1 MTQKLF
7 RTILR
12 VLVVMTIAPVAFADP
27 GQQSGLVTL
36 DQIGTG
42 NLLLKTDIPGKYVRA
57 PLVSS
62 HFDVLVTGPIVRAT
76 LSQRF
81 RNPSDAWVEGR
92 YAFPLPD
99 EAAVD
104 VLKMRIGER
113 FIEGQI
119 RERQQAREVYEQ
131 ARTEGR
137 KAALIEQHRPNLF
150 TNDVANIGP
159 DEVVVVQISWLQT
172 LEPEQ
177 GAFELRLPLVVA
189 PRYDPRPMVH
199 PVDFG
204 PNGWAMNDPV
214 PDRDTITSPL
224 VDPRKQEKGTIH
236 NPVTIKINLDAG
248 FPLDLVESRHHAINL
263 KRPADTTA
271 EILLDGAV
279 AADRDFVMRWTA
291 AIDGIPH
298 AALFRETVGDKDYYL
313 AMLTPPEPKNAGP
326 SQPRQVIFVQDVSG
340 SMDGES
346 IGQAREG
353 LRLALH
359 RLKPADSFNII
370 LFNDQYA
377 MFADRP
383 VPASEANIKR
393 ALEAVANL
401 EAGGGTE
408 MLPALKAALADQWT
422 ADGQLRQ
429 IIFLTDGA
437 VGNEAQMLVEISK
450 HLGRS
455 RLFTVGIGS
464 APNSYFMTRSAE
476 LGRGT
481 TVYVDDLTR
490 VAEQMDGLFA
500 KLENPVLTD
509 VAATLPDGS
518 GDISPDPLPD
528 LYAGDPVVFAFH
540 APKGTAGEVVL
551 SANRGDNG
559 YGWRMDLNHAAA
571 RNGVAKLWAR
581 KNIRALE
588 TLSHSEI
595 GWEMGQERLDAQIL
609 KVALTHQLV
618 SRLTSLVA
626 VDKTPSSPDD
636 APFGSAKVPLN
647 LPDGWNAD
655 VFMDAE
661 TPAFAPAQP
670 LLKKASLPPAQLA
683 RLKAAP
689 AAAKGAATP
698 RGSLNWKIQLFMG
711 LLLMLL
717 TLLTWL
723 WTRRRV
729 PGGTAT

>member
-1 MTQKLF
+1 MTQSVF
-7 RTILR
+7 RTILH
-12 VLVVMTIAPVAFADP
+12 VLMVLSFAPMAFA
-27 GQQSGLVTL
+27 GQVAQTGLVTL

-62 HFDVLVTGPIVRAT
+62 HFDVEVTGPIVRAT

-104 VLKMRIGER
+104 GLKMRIGDR
-113 FIEGQI
+113 FIEGEVQ
-119 RERQQAREVYEQ
+119 ERMQARETYEQ
-131 ARTEGR
+131 AKQEGR

-159 DEVVVVQISWLQT
+159 DEVVVVQITWLQT
-172 LEPEQ
+172 LQPEQ

-189 PRYDPRPMVH
+189 PRYNPRPMVH
-199 PVDFG
+199 AVDFG
-204 PNGWAMNDPV
+204 PNGWSMNDPV
-214 PDRDTITSPL
+214 PDRDAITSPL
-224 VDPRKQEKGTIH
+224 VDPRTQEKGAIH
-236 NPVTIKINLDAG
+236 NPVTINIDLDAG

-263 KRPADTTA
+263 SRPADTEA
-271 EILLDGAV
+271 EVVLDGAV
-279 AADRDFVMRWTA
+279 AADRDFVLRWTA
-291 AIDGIPH
+291 AVDGAPH
-298 AALFRETVGDKDYYL
+298 AALFRETVGGRDYYL
-313 AMLTPPEPKNAGP
+313 AMLTPPEPENAP
-326 SQPRQVIFVQDVSG
+326 AAQPRQVIFVQDVSG

-346 IGQAREG
+346 IAQARTG
-353 LRLALH
+353 LKLALA

-370 LFNDQYA
+370 LFNDRYA
-377 MFADRP
+377 MLADRP
-383 VPASEANIKR
+383 IAASEGNIKR

-401 EAGGGTE
+401 QADGGTE

-429 IIFLTDGA
+429 IVFLTDGA
-437 VGNEAQMLVEISK
+437 VGNEAQMLDQIGK

-481 TVYVDDLTR
+481 TVYVDDLTK

-509 VAATLPDGS
+509 VAAALPDGS

-528 LYAGDPVVFAFH
+528 LYAGDPVVFTFH
-540 APKGTAGEVVL
+540 TPKGTKGEIVL
-551 SANRGDNG
+551 SANRGDDG
-559 YGWRMDLNHAAA
+559 YGWRMDLSRAAA
-571 RNGVAKLWAR
+571 REGVAKLWAR
-581 KNIRALE
+581 KNIRSLEALSY
-588 TLSHSEI
+588 SHI
-595 GWEMGQERLDAQIL
+595 GYEMGQEMIERQIL
-609 KVALTHQLV
+609 GIALEHQLV

-626 VDKTPSSPDD
+626 VDRTPSRPD
-636 APFGSAKVPLN
+636 AEPFASTNVPLN
-647 LPDGWNAD
+647 LPDGWNPA
-655 VFMDAE
+655 VFMDQQV
-661 TPAFAPAQP
+661 PAMMPAPAM
-670 LLKKASLPPAQLA
+670 KKAGISGAQLA

-689 AAAKGAATP
+689 AAQAGAAPP
-698 RGSLNWKIQLFMG
+698 RGSQNWQPQTIAG
-711 LLLMLL
+711 LMLVFL
-717 TLLTWL
+717 ALGVWL
-723 WTRRRV
+723 WSRRHLS
-729 PGGTAT
+729 GGTAA